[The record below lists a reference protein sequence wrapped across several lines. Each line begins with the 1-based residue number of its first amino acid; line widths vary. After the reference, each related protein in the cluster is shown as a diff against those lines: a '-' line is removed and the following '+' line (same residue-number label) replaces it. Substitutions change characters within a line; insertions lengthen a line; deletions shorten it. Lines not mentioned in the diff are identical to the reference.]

1 MTKSEQEQ
9 NEAVQQL
16 RQEFGELKITLE
28 TEFLKQ
34 FLIARSW
41 NIKDAK
47 EQLENT
53 IAWRKENNVDMH
65 PVTTMDNKLPLL
77 YPIRGFSCLPDGNL
91 EVHPNIS
98 ESVLRIYRWMGG
110 SCLHKTDNDGCPIYI
125 ERLGHHAA
133 KEIAKYATSE
143 EVSNYHTGC
152 NEFLHRV
159 IMKDCSKKAGKHINR
174 ETVIFDCTGMGW
186 HQLHMPALYYIK
198 AVSDTDQKYY
208 PETLNKL
215 YLINAPSAFVMVWK
229 IVKGW
234 LDPGTLEKIQILGKD
249 FKDVLLKQIPPG
261 NLPTFLGGQC
271 TCSHMPGG
279 CVPSQILKNIP
290 IMEPNDGNENVS
302 TAYCTSIMEK
312 GKTDEIIR
320 GPPFFQETKLK

>member
-1 MTKSEQEQ
+1 MTETEQEQ

-16 RQEFGELKITLE
+16 RAELGDQGVELK
-28 TEFLKQ
+28 TEYLIQ

-41 NIKDAK
+41 NIKAAK

-53 IAWRKENNVDMH
+53 LAWRKESNVDVH
-65 PVTTMDNKLPLL
+65 PVATLDNKLPLL
-77 YPIRGFSCLPDGNL
+77 YPVRGFSCLPDGNL
-91 EVHPNIS
+91 DVHPSVS
-98 ESVLRIYRWMGG
+98 EAVLRIYRWMGG

-143 EVSNYHTGC
+143 EVSHYHIGC

-159 IMKDCSKKAGKHINR
+159 IMKDCSKKAGKIINR

-186 HQLHMPALYYIK
+186 HQFHMPALYYIR
-198 AVSDTDQKYY
+198 AISDTDQKYY

-215 YLINAPSAFVMVWK
+215 YLVNAPSAFVMVWK

-234 LDPGTLEKIQILGKD
+234 LDPGTIDKIQILGKD
-249 FKDVLLKQIPPG
+249 YKDVLLKQIPAE
-261 NLPTFLGGQC
+261 NLPTFLGGEC

-290 IMEPNDGNENVS
+290 YMEPKEYNQNVP
-302 TAYCTSIMEK
+302 TAYNTETMEK
-312 GKTDEIIR
+312 GKTDELIR
-320 GPPFFQETKLK
+320 GPLFFQPAK